1 MKTSV
6 NLKVGQS
13 FVHEG
18 KTIKILALTPS
29 TVVFSVNGSQ
39 QLPIKRKYFYQWLKL
54 SE

>member
-1 MKTSV
+1 M

-13 FVHEG
+13 FINEG
-18 KTIKILALTPS
+18 MVIKIMALTPS

-39 QLPIKRKYFYQWLKL
+39 QLPIERKYFYQWLKL